1 MLKDDFFIAALI
13 AKSMTDSLSEEEARQ
28 LDAWKIA
35 SERNQA
41 LFDQLSRKEK
51 MSAYARRAQKYDT
64 PTAWDQVESRIR
76 SVRKRNLYMRF
87 LQYAAIFLLPCL
99 AGIGIYYL
107 TQESRQ
113 VLTAEVS
120 VHAPVEIKPGGSKA
134 LLTLG
139 NGRQVCLDADSIRDL
154 EEAGAQIQV
163 RNTQLAYEVKPADNV
178 PDQPVYNKI
187 ETPRGGE
194 YKLTLSDGTQVHL
207 NAMSVLRYPV
217 QFDGNTRE
225 VELTGEAFFEVT
237 RSNHPFIVKTKG
249 MQVQV
254 LGTVFNVSAYPENL
268 FTQTTL
274 LSGAVKVHTSQGNSV
289 ELKPSQQAELDNRSA
304 QLTVRTVDPFMYT
317 SWAKG
322 KIYFK
327 DERLEDILTSLARWY
342 DVDIAY
348 EKESLKNLR
357 FGCNLNRYE
366 AIEPFLNLLK
376 ETGKLHTR
384 IEGRKIIIY

>member
-13 AKSMTDSLSEEEARQ
+13 AKSSMESLSEEESRQ
-28 LDAWKIA
+28 LEAWKKVSA
-35 SERNQA
+35 RNQA
-41 LFDQLSRKEK
+41 LFDRLSREESL
-51 MSAYARRAQKYDT
+51 SAYARRAQKYDT
-64 PTAWDQVESRIR
+64 PQAWGQVEARIR
-76 SVRKRNLYMRF
+76 SVRTRNLYLRF
-87 LQYAAIFLLPCL
+87 LQYAAIFLLPLL
-99 AGIGIYYL
+99 AGIGVYYL
-107 TQESRQ
+107 TEANRQ
-113 VLTAEVS
+113 TFTVEVPLPL
-120 VHAPVEIKPGGSKA
+120 PVKIQPGGSKA
-134 LLTLG
+134 VLTLG
-139 NGRQVCLDADSIRDL
+139 NGRQVCLEVDSIRDL

-163 RNTQLAYEVKPADNV
+163 RSTQLAYEAKPASTLAE
-178 PDQPVYNKI
+178 QPVYNKI

-194 YKLTLSDGTQVHL
+194 YKLALSDGTQVHL
-207 NAMSVLRYPV
+207 NAMSALRYPV

-225 VELTGEAFFEVT
+225 VELAGEAFFEVT
-237 RSNHPFIVKTKG
+237 KNDRPFIVKTKG

-254 LGTVFNVSAYPENL
+254 LGTVFNVSAYLEDS

-274 LSGAVKVHTSQGNSV
+274 LSGAVKIHTSQGNSV
-289 ELKPSQQAELDNRSA
+289 ELKPSQQAEVDNRSA
-304 QLTVRTVDPFMYT
+304 ELTVRTVDPFMYT

-342 DVDIAY
+342 DIDVAY
-348 EKESLKNLR
+348 EKESLKNQR

-376 ETGKLHTR
+376 ETGKIRTR